1 MPAARRLNPY
11 SCRCKLLLFLFVVFF
26 FFLVIFMSNSY
37 HLSFAEMEA
46 AGQRAMVRAAMAR
59 KKEEEKREKG
69 KEGASSS
76 APKAIGK
83 GALKRKADRKDD
95 HPLKSP

>member
-11 SCRCKLLLFLFVVFF
+11 SCRRKLLLFLFVVFF

-59 KKEEEKREKG
+59 KKE
-69 KEGASSS
+69 
-76 APKAIGK
+76 
-83 GALKRKADRKDD
+83 
-95 HPLKSP
+95 

>member
-1 MPAARRLNPY
+1 
-11 SCRCKLLLFLFVVFF
+11 
-26 FFLVIFMSNSY
+26 MSNSY

-69 KEGASSS
+69 KEGHRE
-76 APKAIGK
+76 G
-83 GALKRKADRKDD
+83 GA
-95 HPLKSP
+95 